1 MNSLQKKEVEAKV
14 EFTIKFMERAGER
27 ERERERERENK
38 IYGEG
43 WGHLL
48 LMYQLRKTGC

>member
-27 ERERERERENK
+27 ERERIKFMERAGVTC
-38 IYGEG
+38 Y
-43 WGHLL
+43 
-48 LMYQLRKTGC
+48 

>member
-14 EFTIKFMERAGER
+14 EFAIKFMERAG
-27 ERERERERENK
+27 ERERENK